1 LRVSS
6 STSGLNFSLL
16 LVGAH
21 QFDGGD
27 EHRIPGDIDD
37 LLVVQVAQAQI
48 VVVSHDVTA
57 AETHGDVA
65 ASRAAPVD
73 ADH

>member
-1 LRVSS
+1 LWVSS

-37 LLVVQVAQAQI
+37 LLVV
-48 VVVSHDVTA
+48 
-57 AETHGDVA
+57 
-65 ASRAAPVD
+65 
-73 ADH
+73 